1 LHLVQAIAAASA
13 PGVVYMTAE
22 RFTHGIAYAV
32 RYEKME
38 DFREHLAGAEM
49 LVLDDVQDLRG
60 KTVQQ
65 EFRRALYGLLDGQ
78 LPIMLAGDPLGAPV
92 ARRPAAGME
101 AAAMAAGFR
110 ADFDKPTGR
119 LLIAGPGWPGLA
131 RHRHAGGVGGASPGD
146 HARSDAPTTCDLRRP
161 ATAQIA

>member
-1 LHLVQAIAAASA
+1 MQAIAAASA

-32 RYEKME
+32 RCEKME

-49 LVLDDVQDLRG
+49 LVLDDVQHLRG

-65 EFRRALYGLLDGQ
+65 EFRRALYSLLDGQ
-78 LPIMLAGDPLGAPV
+78 LPILLAGDPLGAPV
-92 ARRPAAGME
+92 ARRPATGME
-101 AAAMAAGFR
+101 AADMAAGFR

-119 LLIAGPGWPGLA
+119 LLIAGPGWHGIGTLEEWEARARAIMREVTHRRLA
-131 RHRHAGGVGGASPGD
+131 TYEGPQ
-146 HARSDAPTTCDLRRP
+146 PRRLP
-161 ATAQIA
+161 NV